1 MPEHPIND
9 EIRLLDG
16 HFYVERP
23 LEHYAWMRK
32 NAPVYYD
39 PHGEIW
45 GITLYEDVMKV
56 SKTPEIFSSAKGS
69 RPDSW
74 TPSSINM
81 DDPEHKRRRGLVN
94 RGFTPGRL
102 ASHESRVR
110 DICNWLIDSVCE
122 RGECE
127 FVREIAAP
135 LPLIM
140 IGDMLGMPKEDF
152 GTLLRWSEVM
162 LEATSSTATQEV
174 LEAATAAGGEYFEYI
189 MGAMAARKEKPTGD
203 LVSELVH
210 GEIDGERLTDEEIA
224 HESLLIL
231 VGGDETT
238 RHVIT
243 ESQLA
248 LMQHPDQRQKLL
260 DEPARLKGAV
270 EEFLRWVS
278 PIKNMNRTATRDTEL
293 RGQKIREGDKLLLLY
308 QAANRDETAFENPDA
323 FDVERQ
329 PNDHVAFGGYGAHHC
344 LGASLARL
352 ELRVMFEEL
361 LRRMPDMHLA
371 TDDPLPRRPSNF
383 IAGLEAMPVRFAPSK
398 PVGATPT

>member
-1 MPEHPIND
+1 MPDHPKRD
-9 EIRLLDG
+9 DIRLLDG
-16 HFYVERP
+16 DFYARHP
-23 LEHYAWMRK
+23 LDAYAWMRA

-39 PHGEIW
+39 DEGDVW
-45 GITLYEDVMKV
+45 GVTLYDDVMFC
-56 SKTPEIFSSAKGS
+56 SKRPEIFSSAKGS

-102 ASHESRVR
+102 AAHEHRVR
-110 DICNWLIDSVCE
+110 EICNWIVDAVCE
-122 RGECE
+122 RGTCE
-127 FVREIAAP
+127 FVRDIAAP

-152 GTLLRWSEVM
+152 GTLLRWSETM
-162 LEATSSTATQEV
+162 LQATSSTATPAE
-174 LEAATAAGGEYFEYI
+174 LEAATTAGGEYFTYI
-189 MGAMAARKEKPTGD
+189 MGAIAARRGKPTDD
-203 LVSELVH
+203 LVSLLVH

-243 ESQLA
+243 EGTLA
-248 LMQHPDQRQKLL
+248 LMQHPDQRRKLI
-260 DEPARLKGAV
+260 DDRSKRKVAV

-278 PIKNMNRTATRDTEL
+278 PIKNMNRTATRDVEL
-293 RGQKIREGDKLLLLY
+293 RGQTIREGDKVLLLY
-308 QAANRDETAFENPDA
+308 QSANFDERAFENPEA
-323 FDVERQ
+323 FDIERH

-352 ELRVMFEEL
+352 ELRVMFDTL
-361 LRRMPDMHLA
+361 LERLPDLA
-371 TDDPLPRRPSNF
+371 LASDDPLPRRASNF
-383 IAGLEAMPVRFAPSK
+383 IAGLESMPVRFTPSK
-398 PVGATPT
+398 PVG